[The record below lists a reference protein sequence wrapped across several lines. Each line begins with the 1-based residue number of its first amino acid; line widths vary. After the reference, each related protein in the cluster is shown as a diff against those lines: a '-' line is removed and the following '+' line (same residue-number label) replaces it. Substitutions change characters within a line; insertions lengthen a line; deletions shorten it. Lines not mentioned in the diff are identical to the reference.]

1 MLNTAKCAVKQSK
14 KTFKMF
20 VLNNEK
26 CVKNICVTHF
36 LIIFYIR
43 SSQLVISGYFYK
55 NPSACNSRSDHGVP
69 PETVEEIHALTQEQI
84 FKVDRIERNKLCY
97 LDNAKLNYGD
107 IYNKE
112 DKHILKYVQ
121 NKFTR
126 K

>member
-1 MLNTAKCAVKQSK
+1 
-14 KTFKMF
+14 MF
-20 VLNNEK
+20 VLR
-26 CVKNICVTHF
+26 IF
-36 LIIFYIR
+36 LLIFYLFWR
-43 SSQLVISGYFYK
+43 VTVSYQWLFFNK
-55 NPSACNSRSDHGVP
+55 NRSACNSESDHGVP
-69 PETVEEIHALTQEQI
+69 PEMVEEIHALTQEQI